1 MMSLNLQ
8 GSLAHLPLRPLRCM
22 WLQWRTQMRSL
33 MRMMTLRRLPGRSRS
48 RAQAAVARQG
58 LLPSPLVEPH
68 PMLRPLGPGPLLG
81 GADLAVQDGL
91 ASQQLRDLLQSQGP
105 WLRPLRRSADLC
117 SFALAIWH
125 SLRFVPHAMIHFSW
139 RFSSKLTASVRRW
152 HFQLHTAHTAQFR
165 GACNA
170 LQDKAFADG
179 GLDPI
184 SDDSDDDKPLGRRM
198 TKPIA

>member
-1 MMSLNLQ
+1 MQLCISNLAQ
-8 GSLAHLPLRPLRCM
+8 FAFCTSCNALQLAF
-22 WLQWRTQMRSL
+22 
-33 MRMMTLRRLPGRSRS
+33 
-48 RAQAAVARQG
+48 
-58 LLPSPLVEPH
+58 
-68 PMLRPLGPGPLLG
+68 
-81 GADLAVQDGL
+81 
-91 ASQQLRDLLQSQGP
+91 QL
-105 WLRPLRRSADLC
+105 
-117 SFALAIWH
+117 
-125 SLRFVPHAMIHFSW
+125 
-139 RFSSKLTASVRRW
+139 KLTASVRRW